1 MLNNKKKMT
10 ESEDKHWELVRRFL
24 QEVGLV
30 ADYLHDRVV
39 CKRNGEPEKLSPLFA
54 QVADA
59 DGELTD
65 ELIVEQLNA
74 IARQAAAGFVAGDGF
89 PVFGPL
95 L

>member
-1 MLNNKKKMT
+1 MP
-10 ESEDKHWELVRRFL
+10 ESDDMHWMRVQRVL

-30 ADYLHDRVV
+30 VDYLHTRVV
-39 CKRNGEPEKLSPLFA
+39 CKRNCESTTLSPHFA

-65 ELIVEQLNA
+65 VLIVKQLEA
-74 IARQAAAGFVAGDGF
+74 IARQAKAGFVSGEGF

-95 L
+95 LLN